1 MTSTRLAKFVLVAS
15 SLLLLATGAVWAFAD
30 VGGPRADLVG
40 AGVRQSTQTPSTRA
54 PQIDR
59 DSPRTTFGP
68 SDSPRPALPAPPRT
82 AVPPTSSLPA
92 IPFSFPTRIAIP
104 SLEVDAEIVAVGLEP
119 DGSMEIPP
127 AEVAGWYH
135 YGPKPGAETG
145 SAVIA
150 GHVASQGLPGV
161 FLKLRSLP
169 VGDEVTVTDADGRT
183 HRYVVSERFQ
193 VGKGQLPSAE
203 LFRTSGEPVLT
214 LITCGGEFDRKSRRY
229 SDNVI
234 IRATAFA
241 PSAKPSTTSSSTT
254 SPSTTSDLS
263 KTAS

>member
-15 SLLLLATGAVWAFAD
+15 SLLLLATGTVWAFAD

-40 AGVRQSTQTPSTRA
+40 IDVRQSTPA
-54 PQIDR
+54 
-59 DSPRTTFGP
+59 TTFGP

-82 AVPPTSSLPA
+82 AVAPTSSLPA

-104 SLEVDAEIVAVGLEP
+104 SLEIDAEIVAVGLEP

-135 YGPKPGAETG
+135 YGPKPGADTG

-183 HRYVVSERFQ
+183 HRYIVSERFQ
-193 VGKGQLPSAE
+193 VGKLQLPSAE
-203 LFRTSGEPVLT
+203 LFRTSGQPVLT
-214 LITCGGEFDRKSRRY
+214 LITCGGEFDRKARRY

-234 IRATAFA
+234 IRATAIA
-241 PSAKPSTTSSSTT
+241 TTTSPSAT
-254 SPSTTSDLS
+254 SPSTTSALS